1 MLKRK
6 FKITKEDIEHAN
18 ESLMNMTEQEINEL
32 ENSSEYIHFTKEE
45 INNAWNIAIKKDYRR
60 EKFRKMWKRL
70 FNIFN

>member
-32 ENSSEYIHFTKEE
+32 ENSSEYIHFTNEE
-45 INNAWNIAIKKDYRR
+45 INNAWNIAIKKYYRR

>member
-32 ENSSEYIHFTKEE
+32 ENSSEYIHFTNEE